1 MTAFPIKTVT
11 VQELIEDR
19 DLQLDLIASV
29 IRIDAVTEDE
39 TVSVSGLVATIGT
52 SSTTLTVNFDGVPTP
67 LSVDLEELSESEGD
81 SATVSFVNYEGRK

>member
-29 IRIDAVTEDE
+29 IRIDAATDDE
-39 TVSVSGLVATIGT
+39 TVSVSGLVATIGV

-67 LSVDLEELSESEGD
+67 LSVDLEELNESEGD
-81 SATVSFVNYEGRK
+81 TATVSFFNYGGRE